1 MHFPLAEIKDTSAS
15 ENSLSFSVS
24 KDVHVNETVKT
35 LKNGE
40 KKLFELIGQMTRE
53 SEDKGD
59 AAGVTS
65 GELQAG
71 VPKSDLNIGYTY
83 FYEYMK
89 KLEELRLVD
98 LVRRDGVHGRMSY
111 VEVRGVRHLLP
122 FHKYPLSIIINCEAS
137 GYIPKFFFK
146 FKPIRIIC

>member
-1 MHFPLAEIKDTSAS
+1 MKSGDIRVGLDLIRRSVMNAENDARRCVCDEDVKKA
-15 ENSLSFSVS
+15 FFVS
-24 KDVHVNETVKT
+24 KDVHASETLNT
-35 LKNGE
+35 LKPGE
-40 KKLFELIGQMTRE
+40 RQLFELIGQMTRE

-71 VPKSDLNIGYTY
+71 ALKSDLNIGYTY

-111 VEVRGVRHLLP
+111 VEMRG
-122 FHKYPLSIIINCEAS
+122 
-137 GYIPKFFFK
+137 
-146 FKPIRIIC
+146 

>member
-1 MHFPLAEIKDTSAS
+1 MHFPLAEINAASVS

-83 FYEYMK
+83 F
-89 KLEELRLVD
+89 
-98 LVRRDGVHGRMSY
+98 
-111 VEVRGVRHLLP
+111 
-122 FHKYPLSIIINCEAS
+122 
-137 GYIPKFFFK
+137 
-146 FKPIRIIC
+146 